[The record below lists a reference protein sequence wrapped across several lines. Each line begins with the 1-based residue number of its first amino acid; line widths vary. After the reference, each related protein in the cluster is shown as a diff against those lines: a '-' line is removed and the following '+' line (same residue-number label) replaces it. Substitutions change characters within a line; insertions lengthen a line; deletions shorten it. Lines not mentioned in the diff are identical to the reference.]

1 MKHLVRKTTTNN
13 FEAFGKARWSSW
25 IPSVLF
31 NLCKITTDWITIV
44 VKDPEKNKET
54 VSFKDLLW
62 LHEQENSGVCTRLRM
77 KILLVKL
84 LKWRKLKN
92 KCNNLLNTRNVRKG
106 CY

>member
-44 VKDPEKNKET
+44 VKDPAEMEEIEKQMQQLIEYK
-54 VSFKDLLW
+54 K
-62 LHEQENSGVCTRLRM
+62 CKKRM
-77 KILLVKL
+77 
-84 LKWRKLKN
+84 
-92 KCNNLLNTRNVRKG
+92 LLNGGTNGGTKENCATGRYSRCNFTN
-106 CY
+106 